1 MKDNTTKLAASI
13 FRRAM
18 ELEGLSTYEL
28 QLDDEN
34 SVDFVDAV
42 AGEQGGL
49 SSLMLASD
57 RIAVMQYG
65 SRLWDCGYAKSESS
79 GDGLKVKAIEDFS
92 DPDAASSYRAIDSI
106 DARSEVGL
114 ALMIARDAVRQLCE
128 PIGENKARLK
138 GVPGFFFGVD
148 FENDQREEI
157 VFETP
162 SEICAFGFRQMMVS
176 NRELVLSLGKDLSL
190 EAKPERTPTG
200 PQV

>member
-1 MKDNTTKLAASI
+1 MKDKTTQLAASI

-18 ELEGLSTYEL
+18 ELEGLTSYEL
-28 QLDDEN
+28 QLDEEN

-42 AGEQGGL
+42 VGEQGGL

-65 SRLWDCGYAKSESS
+65 ARLWGCGYAKSETS
-79 GDGLKVKAIEDFS
+79 GDGLKVKPIEDFS
-92 DPDAASSYRAIDSI
+92 DSEAASSYRALDSI
-106 DARSEVGL
+106 DARNEVGL

-128 PIGENKARLK
+128 PISENKARLK

-148 FENDQREEI
+148 FENDQHNEI
-157 VFETP
+157 AFEAP
-162 SEICAFGFRQMMVS
+162 SEICAFGFRQMMLS
-176 NRELVLSLGKDLSL
+176 NRELVLSLGQNLSL
-190 EAKPERTPTG
+190 DAQPERTPTG